1 MSTSKLEL
9 FSRIAP
15 LGGWLGFADFCIFK
29 TLIETQNALGNKN
42 PLCEIGVHH
51 GKSFIPMVLFSDDSI
66 CHCVDVF
73 ENQSLNI
80 DSSGRG
86 DFEVFCRNLARF
98 NISMERVRVHKIY
111 STSLSLVDLCKANE
125 SIRFFHIDGGHH
137 LEVVKSDLI
146 LALKC
151 ADNDSIIAIDDV
163 CRSEWIEVS
172 QGVFGMFSDLKD
184 YGFNF
189 LAFGFNK
196 LYICHQSMISTYQ
209 QALYSCPQLQ
219 AFLGKTYEVKSISKV
234 SLPIYSSFPL
244 PEWNLSSF
252 AMNALKIKYP
262 LLYLKFIVPAT
273 AKVRNIKRR
282 IKKIVRG

>member
-1 MSTSKLEL
+1 MKVFSK
-9 FSRIAP
+9 IAP

-51 GKSFIPMVLFSDDSI
+51 GKSFIPMVLFSGDSV

-73 ENQSLNI
+73 EEQSLNV

-86 DFEVFCRNLARF
+86 DYEVFCRNLAKF
-98 NISMERVRVHKIY
+98 NISMDRVRVHKVY
-111 STSLSLVDLCKANE
+111 STSLSRNDLCQSNE

-137 LEVVKSDLI
+137 LEVVTSDLS
-146 LALKC
+146 LALVC
-151 ADNDSIIAIDDV
+151 ADKDSVIAIDDV

-172 QGVFGMFSDLKD
+172 QGVFGLSSVLKD
-184 YGFNF
+184 YGFTS

-196 LYICHQSMISTYQ
+196 LYLCHESMISTYQ
-209 QALYSCPQLQ
+209 QSLYICQQLQ
-219 AFLGKTYEVKSISKV
+219 AFLEKEYEVKNISRS

-244 PEWNLSSF
+244 PEWTLLSF
-252 AMNALKIKYP
+252 VKNAIKIKYP
-262 LLYLKFIVPAT
+262 FLHLSLVFPAT
-273 AKVRNIKRR
+273 ANLRKIKRL
-282 IKKIVRG
+282 IKRTLRR